1 MSQIVT
7 VKDLAEI
14 SLTCPPST
22 SIVLSVMNTQYNHI
36 YVNDKAEPNVSKITE
51 QDLGAA
57 TEGLEIIEDDDFVT
71 VWDGK
76 FYQVFAIKA

>member
-1 MSQIVT
+1 M
-7 VKDLAEI
+7 K
-14 SLTCPPST
+14 
-22 SIVLSVMNTQYNHI
+22 TQYNHI
-36 YVNDKAEPNVSKITE
+36 YINDKAEPNVSKIPE
-51 QDLGAA
+51 QDLGSA